1 MSLLDHSKAEREL
14 GWKPEPV
21 EDAIRKGARFS
32 RNTATCDEL
41 PAPPSRPVLVK
52 RASQS
57 RTRNSSLGE
66 TDYLL
71 PRLQELPGFDNE
83 TFIRAVGVSEEGVF
97 GAVAVALVLTLAW
110 FVVRNLEFGPFTAL
124 YV

>member
-1 MSLLDHSKAEREL
+1 MNFQR
-14 GWKPEPV
+14 
-21 EDAIRKGARFS
+21 RRRARFWS
-32 RNTATCDEL
+32 
-41 PAPPSRPVLVK
+41 SG
-52 RASQS
+52 ASQS

-71 PRLQELPGFDNE
+71 RRLQELPGFDNE
-83 TFIRAVGVSEEGVF
+83 TFIRAMGVSEEGVF

-110 FVVRNLEFGPFTAL
+110 FMVRNLEFGPFTAL